1 MTIQTVGFLMMVSAA
16 CGAVAATIYYD
27 MKGKL

>member
-1 MTIQTVGFLMMVSAA
+1 MTLQTVGFLMMVLAA
-16 CGAVAATIYYD
+16 CGAVATTIYYD